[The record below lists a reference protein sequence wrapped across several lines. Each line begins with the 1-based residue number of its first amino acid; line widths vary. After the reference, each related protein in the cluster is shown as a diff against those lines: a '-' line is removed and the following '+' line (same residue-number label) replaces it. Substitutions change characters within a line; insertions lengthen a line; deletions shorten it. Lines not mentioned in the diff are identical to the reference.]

1 MRHGDFWVDTIFGE
15 SVWSIGGNG
24 CMNPYPFP
32 IIQLPMEE
40 KDTDS
45 TQHVIRVPHKQ
56 AGFLAYGSSYWP
68 RLPRRS
74 CNPRFSEQWWRI
86 SLSSQWLYMET
97 IYYWPISFSSPMVF
111 HVAAFVPDHS
121 NGWLAVASHHTFLL
135 PPFEKGAPVCSAET
149 IENQR
154 KGVKDF

>member
-1 MRHGDFWVDTIFGE
+1 MDTIFGE

-86 SLSSQWLYMET
+86 SPSSQWLYMET
-97 IYYWPISFSSPMVF
+97 IYYWPISFSSQWSSMLRLSSPITAMAGLRWLLTTLSFYHPLKRV
-111 HVAAFVPDHS
+111 HLFVVS
-121 NGWLAVASHHTFLL
+121 KL
-135 PPFEKGAPVCSAET
+135 
-149 IENQR
+149 
-154 KGVKDF
+154 